1 MLVGLL
7 CTALAF
13 PADTKHALKFQSM
26 ISAVSIPPK
35 AIEFI
40 DSPKQRVLFKGVAAA
55 QEDPSVVRAFS
66 IVYEDLGPVR
76 LAGKLIF
83 AQLEKVAASAT
94 EQAASAGDLAALASL
109 ASSRNLFRL
118 VDSDASGSL
127 DESELLGSP
136 ELLALIRQD
145 GETDAAA
152 VERFMAAADGDGD
165 GSISFVEF
173 ANAAAA
179 EPSLQ
184 MADDVAASAL
194 EALSS
199 SRELFD
205 LLDSDA
211 SGSLDESELLG
222 SPELLALIRQDG
234 ETDAAAVER
243 FMAAADG
250 DGDGSISFAEFASA
264 AGAEPRLQMADE
276 AMEAARQWA
285 CAKEGSKR
293 GGAFGRKSPDERFDA
308 MLSTCHEWEAQL
320 DWGPTGAPSSEGD
333 DEDGRLL
340 QVLKGSFAGA
350 RCEPVAE
357 ALKQVYIEY
366 SPLRLGGDL
375 IFKLL
380 KRVVAAQ
387 TK

>member
-1 MLVGLL
+1 VTPTMLVGLL

-118 VDSDASGSL
+118 V
-127 DESELLGSP
+127 
-136 ELLALIRQD
+136 
-145 GETDAAA
+145 
-152 VERFMAAADGDGD
+152 
-165 GSISFVEF
+165 
-173 ANAAAA
+173 
-179 EPSLQ
+179 
-184 MADDVAASAL
+184 
-194 EALSS
+194 
-199 SRELFD
+199 
-205 LLDSDA
+205 DSDA